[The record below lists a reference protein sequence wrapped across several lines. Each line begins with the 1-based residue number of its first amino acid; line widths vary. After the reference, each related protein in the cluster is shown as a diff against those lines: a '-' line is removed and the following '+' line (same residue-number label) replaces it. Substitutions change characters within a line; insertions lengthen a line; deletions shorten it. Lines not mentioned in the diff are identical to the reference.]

1 MFQVFYFFLAL
12 IIFVLKPELY
22 SDFSFNY
29 NFFLGLTYLVL
40 ISVFLLDQRLKN
52 KNWLR
57 FDLIFLIGYTIVHF
71 QIPFLASIGV
81 EPTRPDFVWLNK
93 DVVNYATWMSLVAI
107 NFWIL
112 GFTFFLNRKKLEIQN
127 QDFIINYN
135 LFDIILLIFFIGF
148 LSTVGR
154 NFLSGAYDVNSWGG
168 EATYFLLVLE
178 VLLYLRVLYFFKALK
193 SNKSIVSIFRELL
206 KYKIFLHV
214 ILCFTVLFFLTGSRG
229 EVLRILLVIAFAYSI
244 YVKKISFKFILISII
259 IGSFI
264 FTIMGLGRGRDA
276 AQLGDQSLL
285 QRGYTVLQETDKR
298 SNFTDELATSVR
310 IQYRAIDTVPL
321 SHSYL
326 YGVTY
331 IGTLVGVVPFASG
344 FIIDSLNI
352 PYCYQGS
359 ARFFTCLGQGN
370 NITYGEGSEV
380 LADLYV
386 NFGLYGTFFFM
397 FLFGALAGKSTTGVN
412 QRNFNYIVIYTV
424 LLITALSINRGTIL
438 YIYKD
443 IFYMLLFH
451 YFFSGKL
458 RLRK

>member
-1 MFQVFYFFLAL
+1 MFQVFYFFSAL

-22 SDFSFNY
+22 SEFSFNY

-112 GFTFFLNRKKLEIQN
+112 GFTFFLNRKKLEIKN

-154 NFLSGAYDVNSWGG
+154 NFLSGAYNVNNWGG
-168 EATYFLLVLE
+168 GATYFLLVLE

-193 SNKSIVSIFRELL
+193 SNRSIVSIFRELL
-206 KYKIFLHV
+206 KYKIFLYV

-276 AQLGDQSLL
+276 AQLGDQNLL

-344 FIIDSLNI
+344 FIVDSLNI

-397 FLFGALAGKSTTGVN
+397 FLFGALSGKSTTGVN
-412 QRNFNYIVIYTV
+412 QKNFNYIVIYTV
-424 LLITALSINRGTIL
+424 LLITALSINRGNIL

-458 RLRK
+458 KLRK